1 MFSSSPSVLLSTPSP
16 LRGTPPAGGESG
28 CLRYSVVTDCPP
40 ETGATRSV
48 ATEGVDSLPF
58 PPFTFPF
65 IPPLPPFGVLP
76 LSQGEKVGDSVSS
89 FHLYYSPLVH
99 QA

>member
-48 ATEGVDSLPF
+48 ATEGVDSFPF
-58 PPFTFPF
+58 SLFTFHLSV
-65 IPPLPPFGVLP
+65 PPRLHFLVYVL
-76 LSQGEKVGDSVSS
+76 LI
-89 FHLYYSPLVH
+89 L
-99 QA
+99 QASG